1 LENLKERD
9 QLGDLHVSG
18 RITFKMNLREIG
30 WEGVYWM
37 LLAQDRDQWQAAVNT
52 VMNLTVP

>member
-1 LENLKERD
+1 M
-9 QLGDLHVSG
+9 
-18 RITFKMNLREIG
+18 FKMNLREIG

-37 LLAQDRDQWQAAVNT
+37 LLAHDMDQWQAAVNT